1 MWYFMCIEIDNILV
15 NVEIVRKNNK
25 NTYMRVKNG
34 VLVVTTNYMVSDR
47 KIKEIIIN
55 NKNSIIKMLE
65 KDNKLNEKNNYF
77 YLFGKKYDVVYGS
90 FNEIDITCDKI
101 YVKNEKELNKIQ
113 TAYKQL
119 AVKLQLLGVELNK
132 DEKAKDIQLFLDALA
147 DDLNTSNALTQ
158 VFSVV
163 KEINQ
168 ILRTREFDVNLG
180 YEKFLELKDM
190 LYILGLNLDYILLS
204 EDDKKLYNEY
214 NEAKASK
221 DFEKSDNLRKLL
233 IEKNIL

>member
-1 MWYFMCIEIDNILV
+1 MKFDYDGETYE
-15 NVEIVRKNNK
+15 VEVIRKNNK

-101 YVKNEKELNKIQ
+101 YVKNEKELNK
-113 TAYKQL
+113 YL
-119 AVKLQLLGVELNK
+119 SK
-132 DEKAKDIQLFLDALA
+132 DYPLFLTAESDMGR
-147 DDLNTSNALTQ
+147 
-158 VFSVV
+158 
-163 KEINQ
+163 KCHME
-168 ILRTREFDVNLG
+168 NL
-180 YEKFLELKDM
+180 FLENITKTECVSYKGQEEYYNKHRNM
-190 LYILGLNLDYILLS
+190 INR
-204 EDDKKLYNEY
+204 DDE
-214 NEAKASK
+214 
-221 DFEKSDNLRKLL
+221 R
-233 IEKNIL
+233 

>member
-55 NKNSIIKMLE
+55 NKDSIIKMLE

-101 YVKNEKELNKIQ
+101 YVKNEKELNKYLTNNNLSLWKNIATIKILQ
-113 TAYKQL
+113 TYAEYTTENYETIFTKLNKNLLGKEYTREETAYDLIKQIYPNEISKNYNNKYL
-119 AVKLQLLGVELNK
+119 PKNQVLRQKVEK
-132 DEKAKDIQLFLDALA
+132 PFI
-147 DDLNTSNALTQ
+147 
-158 VFSVV
+158 
-163 KEINQ
+163 
-168 ILRTREFDVNLG
+168 ILH
-180 YEKFLELKDM
+180 YK
-190 LYILGLNLDYILLS
+190 
-204 EDDKKLYNEY
+204 
-214 NEAKASK
+214 KASK
-221 DFEKSDNLRKLL
+221 SPNP
-233 IEKNIL
+233 